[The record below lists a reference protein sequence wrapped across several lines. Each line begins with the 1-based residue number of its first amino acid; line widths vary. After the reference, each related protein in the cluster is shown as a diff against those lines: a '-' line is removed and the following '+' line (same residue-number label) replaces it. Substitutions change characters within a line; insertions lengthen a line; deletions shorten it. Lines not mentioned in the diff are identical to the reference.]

1 MNFDKS
7 AEAQAEP
14 AGRALGALITKTIK
28 NGGLPYSIYSMLFE
42 CSVTSISDYGAEIW
56 GFSSKEAVNKI
67 HLRAARCFLGLPKH
81 ATSAG
86 VLAEISWP
94 EPVCRAQ
101 IRMIRQYFRI
111 LKMEDDRLTKKIYF
125 WDKAVSVQRNI
136 QTWSSEVRTILYDH
150 NQGHIFEPENNF
162 CAQSIIK
169 KLKESM
175 IVKQAVNLKQI
186 CLEKPKLRTFVQ
198 FKDFVTIPSYISK
211 PMSFIVRKYLALT
224 RLSNLSIRIETG
236 RYERPKL
243 NLNQRFCPSCND
255 RAALEDEFH
264 LIFQCVSYNEMRA
277 IWLNKLKLPENFHLL
292 ENSEKLKIVL
302 NKPEN
307 VKVTGQF
314 ILDAFNYRSKIV
326 KK

>member
-1 MNFDKS
+1 
-7 AEAQAEP
+7 
-14 AGRALGALITKTIK
+14 
-28 NGGLPYSIYSMLFE
+28 MLFE

-150 NQGHIFEPENNF
+150 NQGHRKQFLCTVHYKEIKRKYDCKTSCKFKTNLFRKAKAKNF
-162 CAQSIIK
+162 C
-169 KLKESM
+169 
-175 IVKQAVNLKQI
+175 QI
-186 CLEKPKLRTFVQ
+186 
-198 FKDFVTIPSYISK
+198 
-211 PMSFIVRKYLALT
+211 
-224 RLSNLSIRIETG
+224 
-236 RYERPKL
+236 
-243 NLNQRFCPSCND
+243 QRFWYYTQ
-255 RAALEDEFH
+255 LH
-264 LIFQCVSYNEMRA
+264 
-277 IWLNKLKLPENFHLL
+277 
-292 ENSEKLKIVL
+292 
-302 NKPEN
+302 
-307 VKVTGQF
+307 
-314 ILDAFNYRSKIV
+314 
-326 KK
+326 